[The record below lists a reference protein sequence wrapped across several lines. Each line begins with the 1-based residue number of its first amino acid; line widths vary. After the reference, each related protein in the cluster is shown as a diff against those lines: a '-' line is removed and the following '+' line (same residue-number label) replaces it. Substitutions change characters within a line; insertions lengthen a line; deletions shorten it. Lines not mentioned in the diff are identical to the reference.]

1 MGPVH
6 DILVENNWHNQTIA
20 GGCAMKEHQATCPDN
35 LTVQD
40 NTLVSGSDWPAEA
53 QAGEAAAGRQATA
66 ATILASCGAPVL
78 PGWRACE
85 CVWPAGS
92 LGMVCRERVRLLL
105 LATLT
110 NPCSECSTYCTVLK

>member
-40 NTLVSGSDWPAEA
+40 NTLVSGNDWPAEA
-53 QAGEAAAGRQATA
+53 QVVEAAAGVRQ
-66 ATILASCGAPVL
+66 PQHFF
-78 PGWRACE
+78 
-85 CVWPAGS
+85 
-92 LGMVCRERVRLLL
+92 
-105 LATLT
+105 
-110 NPCSECSTYCTVLK
+110 